1 MDLPEEYKQGF
12 KDFLG
17 VKIDLSKRPL
27 IPREETE
34 YWVRVVL
41 KEIKEGA
48 ECLDLFAGSGC
59 IGISILK
66 NVNNSF
72 CDFGEKEDLFLE
84 QIKISLDLNG
94 IDKER
99 YSLIKTDVFSN
110 IEKKYDYILA
120 NPPYVA
126 ESRINEV
133 GEDVK
138 MFEPAVALYGG
149 NDGMDYIKVFL
160 NEVVNYLKD
169 SGVIYLEF
177 DPEQKEWIEEI
188 IKDKY
193 SSYEFLK
200 DQFNKYRFVKIK
212 KIICGTIFY

>member
-17 VKIDLSKRPL
+17 ARIDLSKRPL
-27 IPREETE
+27 IPRQETE
-34 YWVRVVL
+34 YWVKAVI

-66 NVNNSF
+66 NVKDSF

-94 IDKER
+94 VNKER

-110 IEKKYDYILA
+110 IEKQYDYILA

-126 ESRINEV
+126 ENRIDEV

-138 MFEPAVALYGG
+138 MFEPAIALYGG
-149 NDGMDYIKVFL
+149 NDGMEYIKIFL
-160 NEVVNYLKD
+160 NEAINYLKD
-169 SGVIYLEF
+169 NGVIYLEF

-193 SSYEFLK
+193 SRFEFLK
-200 DQFNKYRFVKIK
+200 DQFNKYRFVKIEK
-212 KIICGTIFY
+212 